1 MNRRMI
7 LPLLFLLAIAAAAQ
21 TQNTTRPPNYPLPV
35 DGDFV
40 IRDFKFDSGET
51 LPELKLHYRTIG
63 ELKRD
68 ASGVAR
74 NAVLILHGTG
84 GSGAGFLS
92 NQFGGALFGPGQLLD
107 ATKYFIILPDGVGH
121 GQSSKPSNGAR
132 ARFPRYGYN
141 DMITAQYRLLTEGL
155 KVNHLRLVMGTSMG
169 GMHSWLW
176 GEKYPDFMDALM
188 PLASLPVQ
196 ISGRNRMMRRM
207 VIDSIKND
215 PEWNNGDYKQQ
226 PACGLTSAIYTLL
239 FMTSSP
245 LQQYKQAPTRD
256 AADKMFDNLV
266 RSQLSRADANDML
279 YAFDASRDYDP
290 APDLEKIKA
299 PLIAINSAD
308 DQVNPPELGIVE
320 KEIKR
325 VKRGRYVLIPIS
337 DKTRGHGTHSLPELW
352 RQYLAEL
359 LEESNAGKSSGVQQ
373 QEAKKNDTPVL
384 DYEAEIGETFSGER
398 KEKNSRFN
406 GLGAFDNR
414 TRIVELQQGVEPLPT
429 ISHWWVG
436 LPALPVTKS
445 DAIVLGE
452 IVEARAYLSDD
463 RTGIYSEFSIK
474 VEKLLKD
481 SAGPLIVGDMISANR
496 LGGGVRFASG
506 RIHEYR
512 IYQQGMPLKGGH
524 YVLFL
529 KREESGDFTIVTGY
543 KLTDGRTVPLDGG
556 DNDDPRAALAFSR
569 YKGVGESEFLQDL
582 RTAIQEGAK

>member
-7 LPLLFLLAIAAAAQ
+7 LPLLLLLTIGASAQ
-21 TQNTTRPPNYPLPV
+21 TQNATRAPNYPQPV
-35 DGDFV
+35 EGDFV

-51 LPELKLHYRTIG
+51 LPELKLHYRTVG

-68 ASGVAR
+68 ASGVAS

-92 NQFGGALFGPGQLLD
+92 NQFGGALFGSGKFLD
-107 ATKYFIILPDGVGH
+107 ATKYFIILPDGIGH
-121 GQSSKPSNGAR
+121 GQSSKPSNGLR
-132 ARFPRYGYN
+132 ARFPRYAYN
-141 DMITAQYRLLTEGL
+141 DMVTAQYRLLTEGL
-155 KVNHLRLVMGTSMG
+155 KVNRLRLVMGTSMG
-169 GMHSWLW
+169 GMHTWLW

-226 PACGLTSAIYTLL
+226 PIRGLTSAIYTLL
-239 FMTSSP
+239 FMTSAP

-266 RSQLSRADANDML
+266 RNQLARADANDML

-325 VKRGRYVLIPIS
+325 VKRGRFVLIPIS

-352 RQYLAEL
+352 KQYLAEL
-359 LEESNAGKSSGVQQ
+359 LEESK
-373 QEAKKNDTPVL
+373 
-384 DYEAEIGETFSGER
+384 
-398 KEKNSRFN
+398 
-406 GLGAFDNR
+406 
-414 TRIVELQQGVEPLPT
+414 
-429 ISHWWVG
+429 
-436 LPALPVTKS
+436 
-445 DAIVLGE
+445 
-452 IVEARAYLSDD
+452 
-463 RTGIYSEFSIK
+463 
-474 VEKLLKD
+474 
-481 SAGPLIVGDMISANR
+481 M
-496 LGGGVRFASG
+496 
-506 RIHEYR
+506 
-512 IYQQGMPLKGGH
+512 
-524 YVLFL
+524 
-529 KREESGDFTIVTGY
+529 
-543 KLTDGRTVPLDGG
+543 
-556 DNDDPRAALAFSR
+556 
-569 YKGVGESEFLQDL
+569 
-582 RTAIQEGAK
+582 